1 MKKAADPHISWLPY
15 MARTTNYNKWIFNM
29 YREYVGNSVLDIG
42 AGLGTFVDFIKHG
55 RAITILET
63 STQAIRKLR
72 TKYKRLKNIEV
83 IKGDLSSPISHLP
96 SLISKKKI
104 NTVICLNTLEHVK
117 NDKTMLANIRRCL
130 RPKGKLILYV
140 PALKALFG
148 TLDINL
154 GHVRRYSKS
163 ELERMLKRCGFK
175 IIESRYVNFIGLFS
189 WFLYSRILKRKRVK
203 EKRLLF
209 YDKWFILALSKIER
223 LIPPPFGQSLFVV
236 AENK

>member
-15 MARTTNYNKWIFNM
+15 MARTKNYNKWVFNM
-29 YREYVGNSVLDIG
+29 YKQYVGNSVLDIG

-63 STQAIRKLR
+63 STQAIKKLKK
-72 TKYKRLKNIEV
+72 KYRGLKNIEV
-83 IKGDLSSPISHLP
+83 INGDLSSSISHLP
-96 SLISKKKI
+96 SLLNKKKI

-117 NDKTMLANIRRCL
+117 NDKLMLANIRRCL
-130 RPKGKLILYV
+130 RPRGKLILYV

-163 ELERMLKRCGFK
+163 ELKRTLKTCGFK
-175 IIESRYVNFIGLFS
+175 IIKSRYVNFIGLFS

-209 YDKWFILALSKIER
+209 YDKWFIPILSKIEG
-223 LIPPPFGQSLFVV
+223 IIAPPVGQSLFIV
-236 AENK
+236 AETK